1 MKLAKVLLWIL
12 AIVGAIVGV
21 LYLTVFDVYVI
32 PGDDAMLL
40 ASIAPTLSDG
50 DVLVILRRTGG
61 DRGNL
66 LRCPDPRDGH
76 VGGWVIARAIAT
88 GGESLDV
95 TNDTPSIDRHT
106 FPSLYG
112 CDPATVKDPRTG
124 EDVALGCQM
133 VDTGDTK
140 FAAYGGKIAPNPTYK
155 TTVPRGTW
163 FLMSDDRHIY
173 LDSRDYGAV
182 DAQSCQRILARI
194 ESKAGWGDSEH
205 RMNFLW

>member
-1 MKLAKVLLWIL
+1 MKLAKALLWML
-12 AIVGAIVGV
+12 AIVAAVCGI
-21 LYLTVFDVYVI
+21 LYLTVFDVYVV
-32 PGDDAMLL
+32 PADDAMLV

-50 DVLVILRRTGG
+50 DVLLVLRRTGG
-61 DRGNL
+61 ERGNL

-76 VGGWVIARAIAT
+76 TGGWVIARAIAT
-88 GGESLDV
+88 GGESLDI

-106 FPSLYG
+106 LPSLYG
-112 CDPATVKDPRTG
+112 CDPVTVKDPRNG
-124 EDVALGCQM
+124 EDVTLTCQM
-133 VDTGDTK
+133 VDTGDAK
-140 FAAYGGKIAPNPTYK
+140 FAAYGAKVGPNPPFK

-182 DAQSCQRILARI
+182 DVAGCQRILARL
-194 ESKAGWGDSEH
+194 EGKAGWGDTEH